1 MSEPPTDAVVD
12 RFHPTNG
19 RISGYVG
26 LGVGAVVLAM
36 AVAGWST
43 GRALGVAIL
52 ALLGLLL
59 VWVVLLRPAM
69 WATQRDLV
77 MRSMYHTDTI
87 PLARI
92 DRVAVSQVTAVTV
105 GDKRYLSP
113 VVGYTARQTIRAKGA
128 SRKTAAAPTPMDTY
142 QVFVEER
149 IGHLAREARD
159 VYGETDAPVRRTPAW
174 PEIAGT
180 VLLVLAF
187 LVWLL
192 LL

>member
-1 MSEPPTDAVVD
+1 MSEPPTDVVVD

-19 RISGYVG
+19 RLSGYVG
-26 LGVGAVVLAM
+26 LGVGTVVLAM

-69 WATQRDLV
+69 WATERDLV

-87 PLARI
+87 PLGRI

-113 VVGYTARQTIRAKGA
+113 VVGYTARQTVRAKGA
-128 SRKTAAAPTPMDTY
+128 SRKTATAPSAMDTY

-149 IGHLAREARD
+149 ISHLAREARD
-159 VYGETDAPVRRTPAW
+159 RYGATDAPVRRVLAW

-180 VLLVLAF
+180 VLLVVAF

-192 LL
+192 VL